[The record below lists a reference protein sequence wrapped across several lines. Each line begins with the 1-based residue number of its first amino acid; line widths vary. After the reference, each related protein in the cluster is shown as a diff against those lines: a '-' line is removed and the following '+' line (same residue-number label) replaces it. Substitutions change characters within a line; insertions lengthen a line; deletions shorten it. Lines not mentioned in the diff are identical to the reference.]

1 MSKYEKKSATEPHFR
16 LGIDLGGTKTEV
28 AVLDDNFQPV
38 YRKRVATP
46 SHDYEAILNL
56 IVDLVNDA
64 EKSLQVKPTIGIG
77 TPGAISP
84 HSGLL
89 KNSNT
94 TCMNGKPFMFDIE
107 QRLGCSVKIQNDANC
122 FALSEALT
130 GAGNG
135 YSVVFGVI
143 LGTGTG
149 GGLVVNR
156 QLLSGPNAITGE
168 WGHNP
173 LPWKTEADG
182 SPQCYCGKQACIETF
197 ISGSGLAR
205 NFEKRNSVSLSSEQ
219 IVHGARNGDK
229 DCEIMMQFYY
239 DQLARALAHL
249 INIVDPDVIVL
260 GGGMSNIE
268 EIYQQIPRRIGN
280 YIFSDSVETPILPA
294 LHGDASGVL
303 GAAML

>member
-1 MSKYEKKSATEPHFR
+1 MSKYDENFLDEPHFR

-46 SHDYEAILNL
+46 SYDYAAILTL
-56 IVDLVNDA
+56 ITDLVNDA

-84 HSGLL
+84 SSGLL
-89 KNSNT
+89 RNSST
-94 TCMNGKPFMFDIE
+94 TCLNGKPFLIDIE
-107 QRLGCSVKIQNDANC
+107 QRLERAVKIQNDANC
-122 FALSEALT
+122 FVLSEALT
-130 GAGNG
+130 GAGKG

-182 SPQCYCGKQACIETF
+182 SPLCYCGKQACIETF

-205 NFEKRNSVSLSSEQ
+205 NFEKRNAVSLNSEQ
-219 IVHGARNGDK
+219 IVDGARNSEK
-229 DCEIMMQFYY
+229 NCELAMELYFN
-239 DQLARALAHL
+239 QLTRALAHV
-249 INIVDPDVIVL
+249 INIVDPDAIVL

-268 EIYQQIPRRIGN
+268 EIYQQIPARLAD
-280 YIFSDSVETPILPA
+280 YVFSDCVETPILPA
-294 LHGDASGVL
+294 LHGDASGVF